1 MEQHTRT
8 TVKNLVLVVGLS
20 LACVGLGVLLSAKFH
35 WTPPSNAEETWEKST
50 PPSSAMPGMGEGT
63 SPFVAVANRVQ
74 PTVVNITAERK
85 VGGVEMWDPF
95 NFFENSPFG
104 DFFHREQERPKQPRS
119 FRVPSSGT
127 GIIIGRDGYILTNN
141 HMVQDAVDVRVKL
154 SDGTERKAEVIGADP
169 ETDVALI
176 RIDEKLEDNQVAV
189 LGNSDEIQIGDW
201 AIAVGN
207 PLGLGWTVTVGV
219 ISAKGRT
226 NLPIEGGGPSYQ
238 DFIQTDASINF
249 GNSGGPLC
257 NIKGEIIGMNTAINP
272 SGQGIGFAIPIN
284 LAMKVVDQLK
294 ASGKVARG
302 YLGMMPRDLTPD
314 LREASRVDKDVKGI
328 FVERVDPK
336 TPAEDG
342 GLEAGDIVTEVDGKP
357 IKDVTQFRMDVADHA
372 PNSKV
377 ALKILRDGK
386 EKLLNFTLADRA
398 DYASRLGV
406 KEPGKP
412 EEEQEPFLGIQVE
425 ELTEANARSLN
436 LDEDKGVVIT
446 QVDPDGPSHNKLQQ
460 GDVIIKIDRKEVN
473 NLDDYRQAVK
483 SMKDRK
489 EAILFRLI
497 RNGVKTFEAVEPE

>member
-1 MEQHTRT
+1 MEQHTRS
-8 TVKNLVLVVGLS
+8 TVKNLVIVVGLS

-35 WTPPSNAEETWEKST
+35 WTPPSNAEETWEKSL
-50 PPSSAMPGMGEGT
+50 PPSSTAAGMNEGT
-63 SPFVAVANRVQ
+63 SPFVPVANEVK

-85 VGGVEMWDPF
+85 VGGIQMWDPF
-95 NFFENSPFG
+95 DFFENSPFG
-104 DFFHREQERPKQPRS
+104 DFFHHEQQQPQRPRT

-127 GIIIGRDGYILTNN
+127 GIIISRDGYILTNN

-154 SDGTERKAEVIGADP
+154 SDGTERKAEIVGADP

-176 RIDEKLEDNQVAV
+176 RIDEKLQDNQVAV
-189 LGNSDEIQIGDW
+189 LGNSDDIQIGDW

-257 NIKGEIIGMNTAINP
+257 NIKGEVIGMNTAINP

-294 ASGKVARG
+294 TTGKVARG
-302 YLGMMPRDLTPD
+302 YLGMMPRELTPD
-314 LREASRVDKDVKGI
+314 LREASGVDKDVEGV

-336 TPAEDG
+336 TPAKEG
-342 GLEAGDIVTEVDGKP
+342 GLEAGDIVTQVDGKP
-357 IKDVTQFRMDVADHA
+357 VKDVTQFRMDIADHA
-372 PNSKV
+372 PKSKV
-377 ALKILRDGK
+377 SLTLLRDGK
-386 EKLLNFTLADRA
+386 EKVLNFTLANRA
-398 DYASRLGV
+398 DYASRTGV
-406 KEPGKP
+406 KEPGTP
-412 EEEQEPFLGIQVE
+412 EQEQEPFLGIQVE
-425 ELTEANARSLN
+425 ELTPANTQGLN
-436 LDEDKGVVIT
+436 LEEDKGVLIT
-446 QVDPDGPSHNKLQQ
+446 QVDPDGPSYNKLQQ
-460 GDVIIKIDRKEVN
+460 GDVVIKIDRFDITN
-473 NLDDYRQAVK
+473 MNDYRQAVK
-483 SMKDRK
+483 SLKDRK
-489 EAILFRLI
+489 KAILFRVI

>member
-1 MEQHTRT
+1 MEKHTRT
-8 TVKNLVLVVGLS
+8 TVKNLLIVIGLS
-20 LACVGLGVLLSAKFH
+20 LICVGIGVLLSAKFQ
-35 WTPPSNAEETWEKST
+35 WTPPLNAEEPWQKTGSL
-50 PPSSAMPGMGEGT
+50 SAALPLVNEGS
-63 SPFVAVANRVQ
+63 SPFVAVANRVK

-95 NFFENSPFG
+95 NFFEDSPFWE
-104 DFFHREQERPKQPRS
+104 FFHRGPDKPKSPRS

-127 GIIIGRDGYILTNN
+127 GIIIGREGYILTNN
-141 HMVQDAVDVRVKL
+141 HMVQDAVEVRVKL
-154 SDGTERKAEVIGADP
+154 VNGGERKAEIIGTDP

-176 RIDEKLEDNQVAV
+176 RIDAKLEENQVAF

-207 PLGLGWTVTVGV
+207 PLGLDWTVTVGV

-226 NLPIEGGGPSYQ
+226 NLPIQGGGPSYQ

-257 NIKGEIIGMNTAINP
+257 NIKGEVIGMNTAINP

-294 ASGKVARG
+294 VSGKVARG
-302 YLGMMPRDLTPD
+302 YLGMMPRELTPE
-314 LREASRVDKDVKGI
+314 LREASGVSKDVKGV

-336 TPAEDG
+336 TPAEEG

-357 IKDVTQFRMDVADHA
+357 VEDVTQFRMNIADHA
-372 PNSKV
+372 PKSKV
-377 ALKILRDGK
+377 ALRVLRAGK
-386 EKLLNFTLADRA
+386 EKVLNFTLANRGDF
-398 DYASRLGV
+398 ASRLGIQ
-406 KEPGKP
+406 EPAKP
-412 EEEQEPFLGIQVE
+412 EEEEEPFLGIRVE
-425 ELTEANARSLN
+425 ELTQANARSLN
-436 LDEDKGVVIT
+436 LEEDRGVVIT
-446 QVDPDGPSHNKLQQ
+446 QVDPDGPSRNKLRE
-460 GDVIIKIDRKEVN
+460 GDVIVKIDRVEIN
-473 NLDDYRQAVK
+473 NIDDYRQAVRTF
-483 SMKDRK
+483 KDRR